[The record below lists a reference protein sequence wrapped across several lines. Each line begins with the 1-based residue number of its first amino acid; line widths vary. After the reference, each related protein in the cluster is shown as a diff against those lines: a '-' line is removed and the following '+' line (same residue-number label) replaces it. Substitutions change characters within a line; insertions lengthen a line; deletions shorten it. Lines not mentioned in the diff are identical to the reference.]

1 MDRENIDI
9 NGINA
14 ERFVSDLWRKIID
27 SGFNALSKNDFYDYV
42 LYLFNKYNAEPFLDV
57 NSNYQNSQLL
67 RITEQKLKNST
78 RNIYL
83 KYYKDA
89 EKENLLKLFF
99 EKIAGKKII
108 LKTDNED
115 AIKQYHLVIED
126 LRIRTQLEGILK
138 EYAGTTLDYHF
149 NTELVKLETKDF
161 YTLFLSAMAPLSDTA
176 GLKQKIQQI
185 KTDEQTAELLNALAN
200 TTKDAIIAIV
210 ETLSPIPAGKIIAL
224 TQKIIKV
231 FK

>member
-1 MDRENIDI
+1 MDRESIDI

-14 ERFVSDLWRKIID
+14 EQFVRDLWCKIID

-42 LYLFNKYNAEPFLDV
+42 LYLFNKYNTKPFLDV

-67 RITEQKLKNST
+67 RITEQKLKNT
-78 RNIYL
+78 AHNIYL
-83 KYYKDA
+83 KYYEKS

-99 EKIAGKKII
+99 EKIADKKII
-108 LKTDNED
+108 LKTDNEED
-115 AIKQYHLVIED
+115 IKQYHLVIED
-126 LRIRTQLEGILK
+126 IRIRTQLEGILK

-161 YTLFLSAMAPLSDTA
+161 YTMFLGAAAQLPNAA
-176 GLKQKIQQI
+176 GISQKIQQI
-185 KTDEQTAELLNALAN
+185 KTDEQTARLLNALAN
-200 TTKDAIIAIV
+200 TTKDAIIAVV
-210 ETLSPIPAGKIIAL
+210 ETLLPIPAGKIIAL
-224 TQKIIKV
+224 TRKITNV